1 MPVTSVSLSTPSVPG
16 PSAPII
22 LSYRSGRPTTF
33 QVTASSSVAIG
44 DFTVPTTLADL
55 SNTQLFSKSSIY
67 PPVGSTGLVASSVA
81 IWSGLSSTPYTTVPT
96 TGSIAIHFQSSQIF
110 PDGINFQSAVARGR
124 YPVVQH
130 RVVIALAGLVRYVL
144 GRRLIVSVNY
154 SITEINT
161 RLQGTVQ
168 SIGQAG
174 NGFLKLQSASGA
186 TVSSIQLNNPCGVVS
201 NGVLVFSGQFNRP
214 VSGRWNGR

>member
-67 PPVGSTGLVASSVA
+67 PPVGSTGLLASSVA

-110 PDGINFQSAVARGR
+110 PDGINFSLPSPVAAIRLFSTGLSSHSLVLSAM
-124 YPVVQH
+124 
-130 RVVIALAGLVRYVL
+130 
-144 GRRLIVSVNY
+144 Y
-154 SITEINT
+154 SD
-161 RLQGTVQ
+161 G
-168 SIGQAG
+168 G
-174 NGFLKLQSASGA
+174 
-186 TVSSIQLNNPCGVVS
+186 
-201 NGVLVFSGQFNRP
+201 
-214 VSGRWNGR
+214 